1 MLLGW
6 LPHMLN
12 NCYSYLVCCYTQTTC
27 GSCWVVSVLREGK
40 HTSRYP
46 SVWILLL
53 FLFSLCPW
61 RPLSSPH
68 HPQFGDVSNLIRKEF
83 VDAKSVLR
91 DVTVGRI
98 LHCFSIL
105 WFQVFGTGQDHSR
118 RRLQVQDGGLV
129 PTRVLRVPQWA
140 PLHIFTKSNSVVVL
154 LQIRVQVGAEGRG
167 LCGQEE
173 APCSSSR
180 GNSTYLTQW
189 PVISSTMVS
198 NLQ

>member
-12 NCYSYLVCCYTQTTC
+12 HCYSYLVCCYMQTTC

-46 SVWILLL
+46 SVLILLL

-61 RPLSSPH
+61 WPLSSPH

-118 RRLQVQDGGLV
+118 RRLQVQDGGLA
-129 PTRVLRVPQWA
+129 PTRVLRAPQWA
-140 PLHIFTKSNSVVVL
+140 PYIFSLKVIVWLCYYRYVYRWGPRAEVCVDKRKL
-154 LQIRVQVGAEGRG
+154 LALVAEVIPHTWHS
-167 LCGQEE
+167 GQ
-173 APCSSSR
+173 
-180 GNSTYLTQW
+180 
-189 PVISSTMVS
+189 
-198 NLQ
+198 